1 VQNDTVLVLTYK
13 GVDTM
18 LKEGGCGYWRANAHS
33 LSSCKYLVAT
43 RNARRA
49 EREGDEPHGAAF
61 FVGEI
66 NGVRADRDRYVV
78 TFSRYAVLEAA
89 VEGVWTSGGSN
100 PVHYAEFKTLK
111 KMSKNLEWQD
121 WPATHTEKVVD
132 RPLTI
137 TQAKAGLAMTFGV
150 DPSQIDIVI
159 KG

>member
-1 VQNDTVLVLTYK
+1 MQNDTVLVLTYK
-13 GVDTM
+13 SVDTM

-43 RNARRA
+43 RNSRRA

-61 FVGEI
+61 LIGEI

-78 TFSRYAVLEAA
+78 TFSRYAVLNVPA
-89 VEGVWTSGGSN
+89 EGVWKSVGSN
-100 PVHYAEFKTLK
+100 PVHYAEFKSLK
-111 KMSKNLEWQD
+111 IPKNLDWQD
-121 WPATHTEKVVD
+121 WPATHAEKVVD

-137 TQAKAGLAMTFGV
+137 AQAKTGLAMTFGV